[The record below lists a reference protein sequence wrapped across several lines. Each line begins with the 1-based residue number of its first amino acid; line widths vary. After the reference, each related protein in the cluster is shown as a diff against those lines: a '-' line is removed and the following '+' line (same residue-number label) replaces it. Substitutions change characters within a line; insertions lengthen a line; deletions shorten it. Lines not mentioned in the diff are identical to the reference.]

1 MQVENGH
8 SVLRKKE
15 KVVKVELNV
24 EYFEED
30 GAIVA
35 LCPDLQVSSF
45 GDTIEEAERSI
56 QEALE
61 LFFDGCQIQG
71 TTDEVL
77 EESGFQSVNGTGS
90 AARLS
95 R

>member
-1 MQVENGH
+1 M
-8 SVLRKKE
+8 
-15 KVVKVELNV
+15 KVKLNV

-30 GAIVA
+30 GAVVA

-61 LFFDGCQIQG
+61 LFFEGCQTLG
-71 TTDEVL
+71 TTNEVL
-77 EESGFQSVNGTGS
+77 EESGFEKVSLSCWENVKKEISHN
-90 AARLS
+90 ARPI
-95 R
+95 